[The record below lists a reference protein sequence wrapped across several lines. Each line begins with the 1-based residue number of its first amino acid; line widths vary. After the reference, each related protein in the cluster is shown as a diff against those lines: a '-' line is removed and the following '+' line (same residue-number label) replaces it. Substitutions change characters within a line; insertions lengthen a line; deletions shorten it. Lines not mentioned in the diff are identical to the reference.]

1 MISNIIAFFIGNPP
15 LMKAIFIISP
25 CVAMWLGIKKIK
37 RVLKDE

>member
-15 LMKAIFIISP
+15 LMKAIFIITP
-25 CVAMWLGIKKIK
+25 FIVMWLGFRKIK